1 VLPTVLTLS
10 ATLTLIFTVAVS
22 SARTIDSYDAG
33 APRVSRSPS
42 GPPLAAPGPISS
54 LAADASASAPPSA
67 GDPLVENGLGS
78 PLCRRAAPSL
88 SVTSQRN
95 CETSGFEAAAAPTAN
110 YAFDVHIDTSLFS
123 INFGM
128 LVQDYLLSPVW
139 MGLVWLIH
147 AVVVALEWCYTINLL
162 DSSAMGA
169 LTSSLRETQA
179 SFTQPWLVLALAGAS
194 VMATYHGLIRR
205 RVADTVSQVM
215 MMLLMMAAGLW
226 VIMNPA
232 GTVGALEDWANQA
245 SLGTL
250 GTVAQGTPDRGP
262 KTLADSM
269 RAMFSSVIGGPW
281 CYMEFGDVGWC
292 ANPARR
298 DPRLYAA
305 ALRIARSEQSAIGC
319 PPVSLSLTAC
329 APRGSKQAQALQA
342 SVRLLRQA
350 DTNGDVFLALPA
362 NQSARNSINSS
373 SSLLRL
379 LCGSDNPTG
388 CRGATAELAEFR
400 TQSGTAARLE
410 GLLLIS
416 IGALGMVLLFG
427 FLAMR
432 LLGAAIVGIFYLML
446 APAAVLAPAFGDGG
460 RAAFRLWASH
470 LLGSVVSK
478 VIYSFLLGV
487 LLLMTR
493 ILMGLNELGWWTQWL
508 LVSCLWWGVFRNR
521 HQVLSFA
528 HGQVGAYHEQAQPL
542 GSRIRHA
549 LGTSRELGRMAGWTK
564 DRLSRPGPTGEPPR
578 SPRPTTRSGSRP
590 APDKQV
596 SRVMARERLAA
607 NAVKA
612 ARPDIEARIVAQGE
626 RLERIRGQQRLATDA
641 DNPRRAARLDLRA
654 ERVEEGILAERGR
667 VAQARRFGT
676 RGDGGESGTREV
688 RTNQRAEEY
697 TRFLDAQAA
706 LPAARDRLRRGEIDG
721 AHNAAPRRRR
731 DYVALASLVGYG
743 REEYERL
750 DPRRRREARLEI
762 DRELEARRRTEGVA
776 LGAVAGLPNTMTARE
791 RSGPEKEVARA
802 AEYPRRENTHD
813 LPRSHTGQSPRSDRA
828 NPPAGASSSRESTV
842 SPPEST
848 VMRDAREV
856 AQRRKRQLGR

>member
-1 VLPTVLTLS
+1 MLS
-10 ATLTLIFTVAVS
+10 ATLMFIFTVAVA

-33 APRVSRSPS
+33 APSISRSPS
-42 GPPLAAPGPISS
+42 GPPLAAPGASPSS
-54 LAADASASAPPSA
+54 ATDASASAPPSG

-95 CETSGFEAAAAPTAN
+95 CETSGFEAAASPTAN

-123 INFGM
+123 INFGI

-162 DSSAMGA
+162 DSSTIGA
-169 LTSSLRETQA
+169 VASSLRETQA
-179 SFTQPWLVLALAGAS
+179 SFTQPWLVLALVVAS

-205 RVADTVSQVM
+205 RVADTVSQVVL
-215 MMLLMMAAGLW
+215 MLLMMAAGLW

-232 GTVGALEDWANQA
+232 GTVGALEGWSNQA

-250 GTVAQGTPDRGP
+250 GVVAQGTPDRGP

-269 RAMFSSVIGGPW
+269 RAVFSSVIGGPW

-292 ANPARR
+292 SDPARR

-305 ALRIARSEQSAIGC
+305 AQRIATTEQTTIGC
-319 PPVSLSLTAC
+319 RTVSTAC
-329 APRGSKQAQALQA
+329 LPRDSKQAQALQA

-362 NQSARNSINSS
+362 NQSARNSINST

-388 CRGATAELAEFR
+388 CRGSTAEVAEFR
-400 TQSGTAARLE
+400 TQSGTAARVE

-446 APAAVLAPAFGDGG
+446 APAAVLAPALGDGG

-478 VIYSFLLGV
+478 LIYSFLLGV

-508 LVSCLWWGVFRNR
+508 LVSCLWWGMFHNR
-521 HQVLSFA
+521 HQVLSYA
-528 HGQVGAYHEQAQPL
+528 HGHAGAHHEQAQPFA
-542 GSRIRHA
+542 SRVRHM

-564 DRLSRPGPTGEPPR
+564 NRLSRPTASVEPRR
-578 SPRPTTRSGSRP
+578 SPKPTARAGSRTIP
-590 APDKQV
+590 PDEQV
-596 SRVMARERLAA
+596 NRAVARERLDA
-607 NAVKA
+607 NAVNA
-612 ARPDIEARIVAQGE
+612 AGPDIEARIVAQRE
-626 RLERIRGQQRLATDA
+626 RLERIRGEQRLASNGN
-641 DNPRRAARLDLRA
+641 NPRRATRLDLRA
-654 ERVEEGILAERGR
+654 QRVEEGILTERQR
-667 VAQARRFGT
+667 LARARRLSA
-676 RGDGGESGTREV
+676 RGAGDETNRHEV
-688 RTNQRAEEY
+688 HANDRVDEY
-697 TRFLDAQAA
+697 ARFLNAQAA
-706 LPAARDRLRRGEIDG
+706 LPASGERLEGRESKG
-721 AHNAAPRRRR
+721 AHGSEGPRR
-731 DYVALASLVGYG
+731 DYVALAPLLGYG
-743 REEYERL
+743 HEQYESL
-750 DPRRRREARLEI
+750 DPRHRREARLKI
-762 DRELEARRRTEGVA
+762 DRELEARRRTQGA
-776 LGAVAGLPNTMTARE
+776 GLGAAAGSHQTMTARE
-791 RSGPEKEVARA
+791 RSDPEKELARA
-802 AEYPRRENTHD
+802 AEQPRRENTHD
-813 LPRSHTGQSPRSDRA
+813 LPRSGAGQSPQASRA
-828 NPPAGASSSRESTV
+828 NSAAGGSHS
-842 SPPEST
+842 PEST